1 MAFKP
6 IYLYV
11 YSLYK
16 YLSLFVEEPVQ
27 EILINQRHCLTVMDR
42 IPLDQPTLKA
52 LAGETRV
59 KILKL
64 LDRKADTQTGIAA
77 ALKMS
82 MPTVGEHLKALEHAE
97 LVEREQTERKW
108 KYYSLT
114 QKARMLLHP
123 NTTTIWF
130 ILGLFLFSAAA
141 TVLSAINFFTPAEQ
155 FGAPTAAKMMVA
167 EESADAAAS
176 LMQAAPEALA
186 AVAPEL
192 APAPSP
198 VWLTVFGIATVVF
211 LIALIA
217 LLRRYGWLGNSLT
230 NKKNI

>member
-1 MAFKP
+1 
-6 IYLYV
+6 
-11 YSLYK
+11 
-16 YLSLFVEEPVQ
+16 
-27 EILINQRHCLTVMDR
+27 MDR

-82 MPTVGEHLKALEHAE
+82 MPTVGEHLKALEQAE
-97 LVEREQTERKW
+97 LVEREKTERKW

-141 TVLSAINFFTPAEQ
+141 TVLSAIKYFTPAELLGGD
-155 FGAPTAAKMMVA
+155 FSAPTAAKMMA
-167 EESADAAAS
+167 EESADAASS

-186 AVAPEL
+186 AAAPAL

-198 VWLTVFGIATVVF
+198 VWLAVFGIATLVF
-211 LIALIA
+211 LIVLTAMLK
-217 LLRRYGWLGNSLT
+217 RYGWLGNSLT

>member
-1 MAFKP
+1 
-6 IYLYV
+6 
-11 YSLYK
+11 
-16 YLSLFVEEPVQ
+16 
-27 EILINQRHCLTVMDR
+27 MDR

-59 KILKL
+59 RILKM
-64 LDRKADTQTGIAA
+64 LDKKADTQTGIAA

-82 MPTVGEHLKALEHAE
+82 LPTVGEHLKALEQAE
-97 LVEREQTERKW
+97 LVEREKTERKW

-141 TVLSAINFFTPAEQ
+141 TVLNAINYFTPVEQ
-155 FGAPTAAKMMVA
+155 FGAPTAAKMVA

-176 LMQAAPEALA
+176 LAQAAPEALA
-186 AVAPEL
+186 AS
-192 APAPSP
+192 APAAAASP
-198 VWLTVFGIATVVF
+198 VWLIAFGAATIVF

-217 LLRRYGWLGNSLT
+217 LLKRYGWLGNSLT